1 MSSMKNYAT
10 KENRQSVTIED
21 VVIYKDELENVL
33 AKDIFDKIV
42 ERTTVQRA
50 LNINLL
56 CIQFELAGC
65 ANTLVGLMND
75 KSVKGAVSPDVDIE
89 ETAAFPP
96 EDTP

>member
-21 VVIYKDELENVL
+21 VVIYKDELGNFL

-42 ERTTVQRA
+42 ERTIVQRA
-50 LNINLL
+50 LNVSLL
-56 CIQFELAGC
+56 CVQFELAGC
-65 ANTLVGLMND
+65 ANTLVGLMNNTP
-75 KSVKGAVSPDVDIE
+75 VKGAVSTDVDIE

>member
-1 MSSMKNYAT
+1 MNIKNYAT

-21 VVIYKDELENVL
+21 VVIYKDDLDNVL
-33 AKDIFDKIV
+33 ARDVFDKIV

-56 CIQFELAGC
+56 CVQFELAGC
-65 ANTLVGLMND
+65 ANTLVGLMNNTP
-75 KSVKGAVSPDVDIE
+75 VKGAVSPDVDIE

-96 EDTP
+96 EDTE